1 MPYHVES
8 QTMSQSPKN
17 TTTAPL
23 VETSRLATALEAF
36 ATERDW
42 HQFHSPKNLVMALS
56 GEVGELTEIFQWMT
70 EDASRTAGRD
80 PATADKVREELA
92 DVLLYLVRLADV
104 LGVDLNDAATQ
115 KLQLNAE
122 KYPAE
127 KARGSSKKYT
137 EI

>member
-1 MPYHVES
+1 MTT
-8 QTMSQSPKN
+8 QTIN
-17 TTTAPL
+17 NDATPL
-23 VETSRLATALEAF
+23 VETSRLASALDAF

-56 GEVGELTEIFQWMT
+56 GEVGELTEIFQWMS
-70 EDASRTAGRD
+70 EEASKVAGST

-104 LGVDLNDAATQ
+104 LGIDLNDAVSK
-115 KLQLNAE
+115 KLQLNAQ
-122 KYPAE
+122 KYPAD
-127 KARGSSKKYT
+127 KARGSSKKYN

>member
-1 MPYHVES
+1 MTN
-8 QTMSQSPKN
+8 QTLHNDN
-17 TTTAPL
+17 TPL
-23 VETSRLATALEAF
+23 VETSRLASALETF

-56 GEVGELTEIFQWMT
+56 GEVGELTEIFQWMS
-70 EDASRTAGRD
+70 EDASKNAGSQ

-104 LGVDLNDAATQ
+104 LGVDLNDAASK
-115 KLQLNAE
+115 KLQLNTQ
-122 KYPAE
+122 KYPAD
-127 KARGSSKKYT
+127 KVRGSSKKYN